1 MAARLRWDGSDRAA
15 VGGALILAVV
25 AAMPPPAVIGGIEC
39 CADYVGQSL

>member
-1 MAARLRWDGSDRAA
+1 LPARLGGLGSHRAA